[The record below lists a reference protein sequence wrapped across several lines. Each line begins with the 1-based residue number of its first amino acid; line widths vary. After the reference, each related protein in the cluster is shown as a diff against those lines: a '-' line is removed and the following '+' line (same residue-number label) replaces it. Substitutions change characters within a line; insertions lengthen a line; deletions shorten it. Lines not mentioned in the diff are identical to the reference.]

1 MARRWRTVARAAVFG
16 GLAFL
21 LGACLK
27 LDMDLEVSADDTV
40 DGSVVFALDKELLE
54 LSGQSLEDVLGTE
67 IPVPTEAE
75 GVSAEPYEDD
85 EFAGQEFTFDG
96 VPLQQ
101 FNQSE
106 DAEQLQIVREGD
118 LFRVTGVLDLS
129 GATGATGLSGFGEG
143 LAEAFEGAELRVRIS
158 FPGDVSESNGVV
170 AGNTVTWE
178 PRVGERLELRATA
191 SAIDTGGGGSGLTPI
206 LIVAGAAVVAAFAL
220 ALLAARRRG
229 AGRPAVV
236 DAAAGEPQAPLATV
250 GGEPMPDEPSETP
263 PGPQMP
269 DPPPSPVE
277 DEPPPAAPAA
287 PREG

>member
-67 IPVPTEAE
+67 VPVPTEAE

-118 LFRVTGVLDLS
+118 VFRVTGVLDLS

-158 FPGDVSESNGVV
+158 FPGDVSESNGDVD
-170 AGNTVTWE
+170 GNTVTWE

-206 LIVAGAAVVAAFAL
+206 PIVAGAAVVVALVLAA
-220 ALLAARRRG
+220 LAARRRG

-236 DAAAGEPQAPLATV
+236 DAAAGEPQAPPATT
-250 GGEPMPDEPSETP
+250 GGEPMPDEPSES
-263 PGPQMP
+263 PGPQMV
-269 DPPPSPVE
+269 PS
-277 DEPPPAAPAA
+277 PPPAPIESESPPAPPAG
-287 PREG
+287 PREP